1 MSENPYSGR
10 HAGTQDDRTGGASHD
25 GRHRSDTDRSEH
37 PVTDTPDDA
46 AASALP
52 GTVRLR
58 VAPSPTGDP
67 HVGTAYMSLFNLAFV
82 RQQGGRFVLRIE
94 DTDRA
99 RFREDSEQQVF
110 DTLAW
115 LGLTWDEGPDVGGP
129 CAPYRQSERLDTY
142 RPYVDRL
149 LAEGRAYHCWCS
161 TGRLAEMREQQQ
173 KAKQPTGYDRLCVGR
188 TEDERRAL
196 PGFSETPVVR
206 MLVPDDVPLEFDDLI
221 RGTVSAPR
229 PDDQVILK
237 ADGFPTYHLAVV
249 VDDHEMGITHVVR
262 GEEWISSTPKHVLL
276 YQWLG
281 LEPPRFA
288 HMPLLRNTDKS
299 KISKRKN
306 PAARLTWFQE
316 QGYLPEALVN
326 FLALLAYPPAEGAEG
341 EDVEVFTFEEFSARF
356 DWADVNPVGPIFDL
370 KKLDWLNGVHV
381 RALAVD
387 DLASRLLPFLQAD
400 GVLGDNPSLG
410 ELARLR
416 AVTELIQTRMVH
428 LTEASDLV
436 APFYVPDDAVE
447 VADDARAQLTD
458 GAAAVLDAA
467 AGSLRDLPDERS
479 GVLGSDSSW
488 TAPAIEAAL
497 REAVVDGLG
506 LKPKFAFGPLRTA
519 VSGRRVSPPLFESM
533 EILGKT
539 ATLTRLHALRATL

>member
-1 MSENPYSGR
+1 MSENPYAGR
-10 HAGTQDDRTGGASHD
+10 HAGTQDDRAGDASHD
-25 GRHRSDTDRSEH
+25 GRHRSDTEQSEH
-37 PVTDTPDDA
+37 PVTDTPDA

-52 GTVRLR
+52 GPVRLR

-94 DTDRA
+94 DTDRV

-149 LAEGRAYHCWCS
+149 LAEGHAYRCWCS
-161 TGRLAEMREQQQ
+161 TERLAEMREQQQ
-173 KAKQPTGYDRLCVGR
+173 KAKQPTGYDRMCVGR
-188 TEDERRAL
+188 SEEERRAL

-206 MLVPDDVPLEFDDLI
+206 MLVPDDAPLEFDDLI

-288 HMPLLRNTDKS
+288 HMPLLRNVDKS

-381 RALAVD
+381 RALEVD

-400 GVLGDNPSLG
+400 GVLGDTPSLG

-416 AVTELIQTRMVH
+416 AVTELIQTRLVH

-447 VADDARAQLTD
+447 VAEDARAQLTD
-458 GAAAVLDAA
+458 GATAVLDAA
-467 AGSLRDLPDERS
+467 TDALEAVPDERS
-479 GVLGSDSSW
+479 GVLGSDPSW

-506 LKPKFAFGPLRTA
+506 LKPKLAFGPLRTA